1 MQNVLPALGIGAYV
15 VTLIA
20 LALVNLVYG
29 PGIPTPK
36 VPMQW
41 SLGGEPT
48 WYADKWIGLWIP
60 VAIFVG
66 VGALLLFKAR
76 TTVPAMMSDY
86 VWLIACCVFF
96 VGVHGWHVSKV
107 IEWSQRQL

>member
-1 MQNVLPALGIGAYV
+1 MEHRWRADV
-15 VTLIA
+15 VRRQ
-20 LALVNLVYG
+20 VDR
-29 PGIPTPK
+29 PG
-36 VPMQW
+36 
-41 SLGGEPT
+41 
-48 WYADKWIGLWIP
+48 IP